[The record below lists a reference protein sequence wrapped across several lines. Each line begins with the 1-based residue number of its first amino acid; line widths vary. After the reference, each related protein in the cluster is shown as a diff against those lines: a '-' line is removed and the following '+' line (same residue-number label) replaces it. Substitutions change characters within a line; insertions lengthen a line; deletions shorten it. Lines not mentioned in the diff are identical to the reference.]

1 MMTSYK
7 PSGVCA
13 REIKFELNGDII
25 EKVEFVGGCPGN
37 TLGLSLLL
45 QGMDVH
51 KAIDILSGVKCGSK
65 PTSCPDQLANA
76 LKKAINQ

>member
-1 MMTSYK
+1 MVSYK

-37 TLGLSLLL
+37 TMGLSRLL

-51 KAIDILSGVKCGSK
+51 KAIDTLSGVKCGSK

>member
-1 MMTSYK
+1 MTSYK